1 MSAIYMRY
9 NSCLRLN
16 LSATCQLKFETE
28 TNISNRKWKK
38 YNIQTNECHWT
49 CYVCWKNGISSWE
62 TNIVLIDNKFKF
74 KIKFNEKD
82 EYSRMSIMCKT
93 VICFKENVDNLSINL
108 CVIPISIQCR
118 QNLLPFP
125 IVSISPP
132 YPFIRYN

>member
-1 MSAIYMRY
+1 MTSKRQALVQ
-9 NSCLRLN
+9 NSVN
-16 LSATCQLKFETE
+16 YIIKFHWAFTLKGQGT
-28 TNISNRKWKK
+28 SNTTAQSMCSCR
-38 YNIQTNECHWT
+38 
-49 CYVCWKNGISSWE
+49 E